1 MSGKLYKYLDYL
13 EHSGLQCEKSANALP
28 QGLKSTF
35 FEGFFNG
42 VAPEELAEQRKK
54 THKKTLTLR

>member
-13 EHSGLQCEKSANALP
+13 EHSGLKSEKSANALP

-35 FEGFFNG
+35 FEVFFNG

-54 THKKTLTLR
+54 NS